1 MARARTVAMADGGA
15 MPLMDHLRELRS
27 RIFKALIAVVI
38 ASVVSWIYYRQI
50 FDFIVGPIEDVKDKL
65 EAQGTQVDLI
75 LTGVTAAFM
84 LQVKIS
90 LLAGFILAS
99 PIWIYQLWAFVTPG
113 LHKHERRY
121 ALVFMIFAVPLFLV
135 GVAVAIWIMP
145 KGLGILIG
153 FAPEQV
159 NQFLTVDGYLSFV
172 IRMVTVFG
180 LGFLM
185 PVLIVGLNFLGILPA
200 SAIRRTWRWTVI
212 GVFLF
217 AAIATPTPDPFSMLL
232 LASPLLLL
240 ILIAFGICLLNDRR
254 RRRQSDELSYSA
266 LSDDEAS
273 PIEGPD
279 DIGGVTPIDDPD
291 QDE

>member
-27 RIFKALIAVVI
+27 RIFKALVAVVI
-38 ASVVSWIYYRQI
+38 AAVVSWIYYRQI

-185 PVLIVGLNFLGILPA
+185 PVLIVGLNFMGILPA

-240 ILIAFGICLLNDRR
+240 IL
-254 RRRQSDELSYSA
+254 
-266 LSDDEAS
+266 
-273 PIEGPD
+273 
-279 DIGGVTPIDDPD
+279 
-291 QDE
+291 

>member
-1 MARARTVAMADGGA
+1 VARARTVAMADGGA

-27 RIFKALIAVVI
+27 RIFKALLAVVI
-38 ASVVSWIYYRQI
+38 AGVISWIYYEQI

-65 EAQGTQVDLI
+65 EAQGTEVDLI

-99 PIWIYQLWAFVTPG
+99 PVWIYQLWAFVTPG

-185 PVLIVGLNFLGILPA
+185 PVLIVGLNFMGILPA

-254 RRRQSDELSYSA
+254 RRRQSDQLDYAA

-273 PIEGPD
+273 PIERPD
-279 DIGGVTPIDDPD
+279 DIDGVDSVEGPEPID
-291 QDE
+291 